1 MKKVFSILA
10 VAAFVCLVATSC
22 SKDTP
27 SGSGTA
33 VYSPGLSSFDG
44 DPTVAFRI
52 AEIYS
57 QKLNSIS
64 GAIISG
70 SGSTITIEGKF
81 SESDSKVLNACKAA
95 ESEANQVK
103 LEGLKYA
110 TYHVRA
116 SYIGTDKVNDNFY
129 SKTYGKK
136 Q

>member
-1 MKKVFSILA
+1 MKKIFSILA
-10 VAAFVCLVATSC
+10 IAAFVCLAATSC
-22 SKDTP
+22 SKDSPT
-27 SGSGTA
+27 GSGTA

-70 SGSTITIEGKF
+70 SGSNITIKGKF
-81 SESDSKVLNACKAA
+81 SESDSKILNACKAA
-95 ESEANQVK
+95 ESEASQVS

-110 TYHVRA
+110 TYNVRA
-116 SYIGTDKVNDNFY
+116 AYLGTDKVNDNFY
-129 SKTYGKK
+129 SKTFGSK
-136 Q
+136 

>member
-1 MKKVFSILA
+1 MKKFFSILA
-10 VAAFVCLVATSC
+10 IAAFVCLAATSC
-22 SKDTP
+22 SKDSP

-33 VYSPGLSSFDG
+33 IYSPGLSSFDG
-44 DPTVAFRI
+44 DPTVAYRI

-57 QKLNSIS
+57 QKFNSIS
-64 GAIISG
+64 GATF

-95 ESEANQVK
+95 ESEASQVN
-103 LEGLKYA
+103 LEGLKHA

>member
-10 VAAFVCLVATSC
+10 VAAFVCLAATSC
-22 SKDTP
+22 SKDSP

-33 VYSPGLSSFDG
+33 IYSPGLSSFDG
-44 DPTVAFRI
+44 DPTVAYRI

-57 QKLNSIS
+57 QKFNSIS
-64 GAIISG
+64 GATF
-70 SGSTITIEGKF
+70 SGSTITIEGNF

>member
-1 MKKVFSILA
+1 MKKILSILA
-10 VAAFVCLVATSC
+10 IAAFICLAATSC
-22 SKDTP
+22 TKDSPT
-27 SGSGTA
+27 GSGTA

-70 SGSTITIEGKF
+70 SNITIEGKF
-81 SESDSKVLNACKAA
+81 SESDSKILNACKAA
-95 ESEANQVK
+95 ESEASQVS

-110 TYHVRA
+110 TYNVRA
-116 SYIGTDKVNDNFY
+116 AYLGTDKVNDNFY
-129 SKTYGKK
+129 SKTFGSK
-136 Q
+136 

>member
-1 MKKVFSILA
+1 MKKIFSILA
-10 VAAFVCLVATSC
+10 VAAFICLAATSC
-22 SKDTP
+22 SKDSP

-33 VYSPGLSSFDG
+33 IYSPGLSSFDG
-44 DPTVAFRI
+44 DPTVAYRI

-57 QKLNSIS
+57 QKFNSIS
-64 GAIISG
+64 GATF

-95 ESEANQVK
+95 ESEASQVK

-129 SKTYGKK
+129 NKTYGKK

>member
-22 SKDTP
+22 SKDSPT
-27 SGSGTA
+27 GSGTA

-64 GAIISG
+64 GATF
-70 SGSTITIEGKF
+70 SGSTITIEGNF

-95 ESEANQVK
+95 ESEASQVS

-110 TYHVRA
+110 TYNVRA
-116 SYIGTDKVNDNFY
+116 AYLGTDKVNDNFY

>member
-22 SKDTP
+22 SKDSP

-33 VYSPGLSSFDG
+33 IYSPGLSSFDG
-44 DPTVAFRI
+44 DPTVAYRI

-57 QKLNSIS
+57 QKFNSIS
-64 GAIISG
+64 GATF